1 MKEEAESEGRRE
13 AIYIREPKE
22 VAGIYRR
29 KGGAWALTLVLLFTA
44 FITMSVFAPT
54 ASAQPQTPSYFG
66 WNGYLGNQSIY
77 LTTDINS
84 TNPYL
89 IPASTTS
96 GLAIQ
101 PSGNGNVKNVVDVSV
116 GGYTRITD
124 GNTIAYS
131 EYYYGGLSNHMVIDI
146 PVTAAGSSNWTE
158 ITTVSNEG
166 GSSSTVFN
174 GIDYEQFSLNVSAS
188 YPSAITTFETAYDAG
203 INVSSTYDKPTNITQ
218 VGWNTMWY
226 LLGLI
231 PDGMGQVVSTIQYE
245 NSLYSAAGLASN
257 PSYQYVG
264 PGNDTQMK
272 FGMDSGTTQTGSYS
286 GLYSENWG
294 YDTYGVTT
302 AYHLTIMSKNFLN
315 ASKLIIGAQNIEQ
328 TNSNGVV
335 TTNNGAYS
343 NVSINVVPA
352 YTIQGYTAV
361 NGEKEGNQP
370 LLLEDKTNGY
380 NYYIKSNST
389 GFFRFFANPK
399 DNYMLE
405 NTENS
410 AGAIP
415 IDPNGS
421 TGGVTLNVNI
431 NTITFK
437 TSSIL
442 DGNSWYVNI
451 NGPSGFSYTSSLT
464 TGQTIE
470 IETLGGGSYSYNI
483 GVPNGWEANP
493 ANGQF
498 NISNTHVIDIDF
510 TPTSTYT
517 VTFSSEGTNSGDLW
531 AISVNGYTKQTT
543 GTSISFSEPDGQF
556 SWYVEDATVS
566 TSYGSAT
573 YVWSGS
579 PDSGTF
585 SINGASPASISI
597 KLTLDEVIE
606 NSNSGGGGGGG
617 GTGCVN
623 ASTEILMANFTYM
636 KASSILPGDYVLS
649 YNLTTHQYQ
658 PEEIQT
664 AYMSSHSTQY
674 TINGI
679 LQTSPYQPILTKNG
693 YVQAENLT
701 TKMFIYNAFTGTFEK
716 VHNITV
722 SSGNFT
728 MYDFQI
734 PPDYDFIAWEYV
746 VYDLTI
752 KP

>member
-1 MKEEAESEGRRE
+1 MKEEIKSVNTRKPRFIRKKESGTR
-13 AIYIREPKE
+13 IYH
-22 VAGIYRR
+22 R
-29 KGGAWALTLVLLFTA
+29 KGRAWAMTLILLFTA
-44 FITMSVFAPT
+44 FISMTVLAPT
-54 ASAQPQTPSYFG
+54 ASAQSQIQSYYG
-66 WNGYLGNQSIY
+66 WSGYEGNQTIY
-77 LTTDINS
+77 LTTAIDNFHSHHPS
-84 TNPYL
+84 T
-89 IPASTTS
+89 ITS
-96 GLAIQ
+96 GSLAVQ
-101 PSGNGNVKNVVDVSV
+101 TSGNGNVANAVSV
-116 GGYTRITD
+116 GVGGSANTSN
-124 GNTIAYS
+124 GNTATFD
-131 EYYYGGLSNHMVIDI
+131 EYYNPSSASPANVMVITI
-146 PVTAAGSSNWTE
+146 PVTAVGSSNWTYS
-158 ITTVSNEG
+158 VSGNE
-166 GSSSTVFN
+166 GSSSVSLS
-174 GIDYEQFSLNVSAS
+174 GIDYEQLSVNIPTA
-188 YPSAITTFETAYDAG
+188 YPSAIITPFTGYTDG
-203 INVSSTYDKPTNITQ
+203 INVSSTYVAGTNFSQ
-218 VGWNTMWY
+218 FEWNTAWY
-226 LLGLI
+226 LLGLL
-231 PDGMGQVVSTIQYE
+231 PDGFGQVISTANYE
-245 NSLYSAAGLASN
+245 HSLYGELQNN
-257 PSYQYVG
+257 PNSQYMG
-264 PGNDTQMK
+264 TGNDTNGK
-272 FGMDSGTTQTGSYS
+272 FGMDIMKTQTGSTLGYS
-286 GLYSENWG
+286 YG

-302 AYHLTIMSKNFLN
+302 VYQLTINSRDFLN

-328 TNSNGVV
+328 FDSNGLIA
-335 TTNNGAYS
+335 TSNGAYS

-517 VTFSSEGTNSGDLW
+517 VTFSSEGTNSGDPW

-606 NSNSGGGGGGG
+606 NSNSGGGGGG

-734 PPDYDFIAWEYV
+734 PPAYDFIAWEYV

>member
-1 MKEEAESEGRRE
+1 
-13 AIYIREPKE
+13 
-22 VAGIYRR
+22 
-29 KGGAWALTLVLLFTA
+29 
-44 FITMSVFAPT
+44 
-54 ASAQPQTPSYFG
+54 
-66 WNGYLGNQSIY
+66 
-77 LTTDINS
+77 
-84 TNPYL
+84 
-89 IPASTTS
+89 
-96 GLAIQ
+96 
-101 PSGNGNVKNVVDVSV
+101 
-116 GGYTRITD
+116 
-124 GNTIAYS
+124 
-131 EYYYGGLSNHMVIDI
+131 
-146 PVTAAGSSNWTE
+146 
-158 ITTVSNEG
+158 
-166 GSSSTVFN
+166 
-174 GIDYEQFSLNVSAS
+174 
-188 YPSAITTFETAYDAG
+188 
-203 INVSSTYDKPTNITQ
+203 
-218 VGWNTMWY
+218 
-226 LLGLI
+226 
-231 PDGMGQVVSTIQYE
+231 
-245 NSLYSAAGLASN
+245 
-257 PSYQYVG
+257 
-264 PGNDTQMK
+264 
-272 FGMDSGTTQTGSYS
+272 
-286 GLYSENWG
+286 
-294 YDTYGVTT
+294 
-302 AYHLTIMSKNFLN
+302 MSKNFLN

-517 VTFSSEGTNSGDLW
+517 VTFSSEGTNSGDPW

-734 PPDYDFIAWEYV
+734 PPAYDFIAWEYV